1 MKEKKQR
8 TGFEIAIVGMSGR
21 FPGANNLHEFWD
33 NLKHGVHSIRFFTE
47 KELLEKS
54 SIDPEMIKLPNF
66 VKAKGIIENTEYFD
80 AYFFGYSPLEAEVLD
95 PQVRIF
101 SEICWEALEDAG
113 CDPSTYYGPIGV
125 YAGGSASRSWE
136 VLTVLTRKGDTL
148 GQFTADILSDKD
160 YLSAHISHKLDLKG
174 PSMTLFTACS
184 TGLVAVDLACRS
196 LLTGQCDAA
205 LAGGVSA
212 QSENANAGGYIYNEG
227 MINSPDGYVRAFDAK
242 AGGTVFSSGAGA
254 VLLKRLES
262 AIADRDSIY
271 AVIKGFAV
279 NNDGLEKSGFTAPS
293 VDGQVGAVQAALHM
307 AEIEPKSVTYI
318 EAHGTATEIGD
329 PIEVEALKTAFHTD
343 KKQYCAIGSV
353 KTNIGHLDVAA
364 GIAGLIKVV
373 LMLKHRQIPPSLHYE
388 KPNPR
393 IDFENSPFFVNT
405 RLREWKHNEYPLR
418 AGVSS
423 FGVGG
428 GNAHVVLEE
437 WPGVEGSREG
447 PGGTTFK
454 SEERQEKDYQLILL
468 SAKTGAALDKMTEN
482 LANYLTQNPDFHLA
496 DIAYTLKLGR
506 KTFDHRKMLVCK
518 DAPGAVSI
526 LQSSS
531 VPEAGGGPFA
541 QTHYTK
547 EVKRA
552 VFMFPGQGSQYVD
565 MARDLYEKE
574 PLFRREIDHC
584 FEILRP
590 ITGHDF
596 KKILYPSLEEN
607 ESDRSHGS
615 YKTYTIDQTEI
626 TQPVIFI
633 IEYALAKLL
642 MAWGVKPHAM
652 IGHSIGEYTAA
663 CLSGVFSLADAL
675 TVVAWRGKLMQQMP
689 EGSMLSVSLPQQQL
703 VPSLTQELALAAV
716 NGPSQCVVSGPHN
729 AVEAF
734 ARQLEEKGRQCRK
747 LHTSHAYHSPMM
759 DPILKTFEMKV
770 AQVQLNQP
778 RIPFISN
785 VTGQWINNR
794 DAVDPAYWA
803 RHLRETVRFNDGLTE
818 LLKEKNS
825 LFIEVGPG
833 RTLSAFI
840 KQHPGKQP
848 EHTPFNLVRH
858 PNEEIADEYYLTEKI
873 GLIWLYGLPV
883 DWLAYYGEEKRNRL
897 HLPTYPFQRQRY
909 WIEGN
914 PAAMIREGRQG
925 KPAAGK
931 KSDISDWFYI
941 PSWKKSV
948 IAPGKDRKTG
958 GERWLVFAGEGNFA
972 AQLVKKLAVEQE
984 NHVTVVLAGKEFSK
998 QGEGIDAVYTIDPGK
1013 ESDYE
1018 ALIKELEGTGDV
1030 PCRVVHLWNLSENEN
1045 RRKSE
1050 NIEKYLDLG
1059 FYSLL
1064 YLARAL
1070 GNSGSVDSGN
1080 SDRPIEMTVLTDG
1093 MQQVWGEKVLYPEK
1107 AVALGPV
1114 MVIPREYP
1122 ESPTIKCRC
1131 IDIIPQGQGE
1141 GNDGTGWLL
1150 ERLIKELHS
1159 RVTDELIAYR
1169 GESRLVRTFAPAP
1182 LAPAESPT
1190 PRLRQG
1196 GVYLITGGLGGI
1208 GLELA
1213 RLLARTVRAKLILT
1227 GRSPFPA
1234 REEWE
1239 KWLGRHDNQDGVCH
1253 KIHKIKELE
1262 SLGAHVRVYS
1272 VDVTDAAGMR
1282 KVVQE
1287 TIERFGTIN
1296 GVIHAAGL
1304 PGGGVIRLKTREMAD
1319 KILAPKVKGA
1329 LALNTALQDARLD
1342 FFILCSSVNSVL
1354 SIFGQVDYC
1363 AANAFLDAFAFYKS
1377 TVDNI
1382 FTVSINWDTWG
1393 EIGMAVEAAKQFKSQ
1408 DGSAG
1413 HWILPAE
1420 GVEAFTRILAQ
1431 EMPLPQVVVSTLEL
1445 APRIRALNSAGI
1457 SGLAESSPGSRPGD
1471 AAHSRYERPNVSSA
1485 YAAPTNETEQK
1496 LALIWQELLGIDQ
1509 VGVNDDFFDLGGDSL
1524 KATLLVA
1531 KIKQAFNSGITVRE
1545 IFNSPRI
1552 RDLSKY
1558 IEKSGTDNIAFD
1570 PLEAVEEKEFY
1581 TVSPAQKRLYIL
1593 NEMEGISTAYNLPSF
1608 IETEGKPDI
1617 PRLEKIFQLL
1627 VQRHES
1633 LRTSFVMKTGGPVQI
1648 VHKYVDFHIEFIET
1662 NENKKNETIKQFIRP
1677 FDLSKP
1683 PLLRVA
1689 VIKLAEE
1696 EYILAFDIHHI
1707 VSDGTSC
1714 LILVRDLNAF
1724 YNEKPLPEL
1733 KISYKDFSEWQNSEL
1748 PKTRLKRQKE
1758 YWLDRLKGEIP
1769 TLNIYS
1775 DYPRPPVQS
1784 FEGERINFEL
1794 DEVLTRELAQLMK
1807 ETVTTLYMVL
1817 LAALYILLSRYSG
1830 REDIIVGS
1838 PVAARELVELENV
1851 IGLFINAL
1859 PIRNYPVANKTFAEF
1874 LTEVKNN
1881 TIKAYD
1887 NQGYPFGELLEELGV
1902 TLDISRQPL
1911 YDVELIIQNMEVAG
1925 LEMEKG
1931 MIVANRYDAKGAQLD
1946 ISLEATEGNE
1956 KIQLALIYCT
1966 KLFKRETMDRF
1977 IRHYI
1982 NCIREVVKN
1991 PAIKL
1996 AEPEIMDEEEKRR
2009 LLVDFNDTAMDYP
2022 WGKTIT
2028 GLFEE
2033 QVERTPDRIAVFGH
2047 ALSFPPVGPVNLS
2060 YSALNEQSDR
2070 LAGLLIEKGVLADN
2084 IVGIMI
2090 ERSIEMF
2097 IGIWGILK
2105 AGGAY
2110 LPIDPDYPRERI
2122 DYMLADS
2129 NAKIIV
2135 GNRHACS
2142 EEFNCQLSIVNCE
2155 LLMNVLEAPVHHSSF
2170 DFPRNHHSNQ
2180 LAYIIFTSGSTGR
2193 PKGVMVRHD
2202 NFVNAAFGWIKE
2214 YRLSTFEVNLLQI
2227 ASFSFDVFS
2236 GDMARAL
2243 LCGGKLVICPGE
2255 VRGDFPT
2262 LYSLVKNHRITL
2274 FEATPSLVIPFM
2286 QYVYENR
2293 LDLRYLQLLIIG
2305 SDVCPLADFKQL
2317 AARSMEGNRMRV
2329 INSYGVTEAT
2339 IDSSYYEERLENIPL
2354 KGNAPIGKPFPN
2366 AAFYIL
2372 DSVGNLAPE
2381 GIPGELYIGGS
2392 GVTPGYLNNP
2402 ELTAE
2407 KFIHFHHSSFDLP
2420 RIHHSKLY
2428 CTGDLARWL
2437 SDGNVEFL
2445 GRVDYQVKIRG
2456 FRIELE
2462 EIERRVAAH
2471 KDIKE
2476 TVVLANDDSS
2486 GNKYLCAYIVPVGD
2500 RKNEP
2505 FSIPDLRDYLFG
2517 LLPGYMI
2524 PSHFIEIPEIPLTAN
2539 GKVDRKALLA
2549 LETGEGIATEYVP
2562 PSNEVE
2568 RKLADMWSEILMRDR
2583 VGIHD
2588 NFFDLGGQSLKAMR
2602 LMAMIKEI
2610 FDAKI
2615 PLIVFFQVGT
2625 IKGIAELISRGRG
2638 GEDQSLSSLKFEKKK
2653 RREREV

>member
-33 NLKHGVHSIRFFTE
+33 NLKNGVHSIRFFTE
-47 KELLEKS
+47 KELLEKT

-80 AYFFGYSPLEAEVLD
+80 AFFFGYSPLEAEVLD

-148 GQFTADILSDKD
+148 GQFTADILGDKD
-160 YLSAHISHKLDLKG
+160 YLSTRISHKLDLKG
-174 PSMTLFTACS
+174 PSVTLFTACS
-184 TGLVAVDLACRS
+184 TGLVAVDLACRA
-196 LLTGQCDAA
+196 LLTGQCDAT

-227 MINSPDGYVRAFDAK
+227 MIHSPDGYVRAFDAK

-279 NNDGLEKSGFTAPS
+279 NNDGANKSSFTAPA
-293 VDGQVGAVQAALHM
+293 VDGQVSAAQAALHM
-307 AEIEPKSVTYI
+307 AEVEPGSITYI

-353 KTNIGHLDVAA
+353 KTNIGHLDVAS
-364 GIAGLIKVV
+364 GITGLMKVV
-373 LMLKHRQIPPSLHYE
+373 LMFKHRQIPPSLHYE
-388 KPNPR
+388 KPNPK

-405 RLREWKHNEYPLR
+405 QLREWKSNGYLLR

-454 SEERQEKDYQLILL
+454 SEEREEKDYQLILL
-468 SAKTGAALDKMTEN
+468 SAKTGTALDKMTEN

-506 KTFDHRKMLVCK
+506 KTFEHRKMLVCK

-531 VPEAGGGPFA
+531 VPETGGGRYA

-584 FEILRP
+584 FKVLQP
-590 ITGHDF
+590 ITEYDF

-607 ESDRSHGS
+607 RSNMSDR
-615 YKTYTIDQTEI
+615 TYTIDQTEI

-663 CLSGVFSLADAL
+663 CLSGVFSVADAL
-675 TVVAWRGKLMQQMP
+675 TVVSWRGKLMQQMP
-689 EGSMLSVSLPQQQL
+689 EGSMLSVSLSEQEL
-703 VPSLTQELALAAV
+703 VPLLTQELALAAV

-734 ARQLEEKGRQCRK
+734 ARQLQEKGYQYRK

-803 RHLRETVRFNDGLTE
+803 RHLRGTVRFNGGLTE

-848 EHTPFNLVRH
+848 EHTPVNLVRH
-858 PNEEIADEYYLTEKI
+858 PNEEIDDEYYLTEKI
-873 GLIWLYGLPV
+873 GQIWLYGLPV
-883 DWLAYYGEEKRNRL
+883 DWRAYYGEEKRNRL

-914 PAAMIREGRQG
+914 PAAMIREGMQG
-925 KPAAGK
+925 KIAAGK

-941 PSWKKSV
+941 PFWKPSLVPLNESEKQE
-948 IAPGKDRKTG
+948 GKILLLLNDENDFCIRIKEKFQQQGYDIIIVRTG
-958 GERWLVFAGEGNFA
+958 AEFSNQG
-972 AQLVKKLAVEQE
+972 
-984 NHVTVVLAGKEFSK
+984 GKEFTVNPS
-998 QGEGIDAVYTIDPGK
+998 QPG
-1013 ESDYE
+1013 DYQ
-1018 ALIKELEGTGDV
+1018 ALFQALHQIGQPL
-1030 PCRVVHLWNLSENEN
+1030 RRIVHTWTTSTASSN
-1045 RRKSE
+1045 RSAIATPSAPYDEERE
-1050 NIEKYLDLG
+1050 IQYRG

-1064 YLARAL
+1064 YIAQATRKQNFQYFSPDFKIIIVSSEMQA
-1070 GNSGSVDSGN
+1070 VDEE
-1080 SDRPIEMTVLTDG
+1080 DVVRPGKSTL
-1093 MQQVWGEKVLYPEK
+1093 
-1107 AVALGPV
+1107 LGPLK
-1114 MVIPREYP
+1114 VIPQELSEIR
-1122 ESPTIKCRC
+1122 CRS
-1131 IDIIPQGQGE
+1131 IDIVVPSPSPDSKEEEKLSILLLTEIMANSADTIVAYRNNRRWIQSFEPVKPGE
-1141 GNDGTGWLL
+1141 NEQL
-1150 ERLIKELHS
+1150 ESLIKEK
-1159 RVTDELIAYR
+1159 
-1169 GESRLVRTFAPAP
+1169 
-1182 LAPAESPT
+1182 
-1190 PRLRQG
+1190 

-1208 GLELA
+1208 GLVLA
-1213 RLLARTVRAKLILT
+1213 EYLAQSVGAKLILT
-1227 GRSPFPA
+1227 GRSEFPGGND
-1234 REEWE
+1234 WE
-1239 KWLGRHDNQDGVCH
+1239 NWLNTHDKQDP
-1253 KIHKIKELE
+1253 ISRKIKKLQEIE
-1262 SLGAHVRVYS
+1262 EKGGEVMVCRVDIA
-1272 VDVTDAAGMR
+1272 DVEPMKEVIRRA
-1282 KVVQE
+1282 E
-1287 TIERFGTIN
+1287 ECFGRIN
-1296 GVIHAAGL
+1296 GVIHAAG
-1304 PGGGVIRLKTREMAD
+1304 
-1319 KILAPKVKGA
+1319 ILGRKSNLCAVEDMSEIEVEEQFKPKVYGLLALAEVLKDKKIDFCLLTSSISSVLGGLGYAAYSAANIFMDAFVKEYNRKHRGGWFSVNWDAWELGGQEKRNIPGEESGAELVITPLEGQEVFRRIITLGA
-1329 LALNTALQDARLD
+1329 LGRENQVVISTGDLQSRIERWID
-1342 FFILCSSVNSVL
+1342 FKFLQTGASSVKTTIV
-1354 SIFGQVDYC
+1354 Q
-1363 AANAFLDAFAFYKS
+1363 
-1377 TVDNI
+1377 
-1382 FTVSINWDTWG
+1382 
-1393 EIGMAVEAAKQFKSQ
+1393 
-1408 DGSAG
+1408 
-1413 HWILPAE
+1413 H
-1420 GVEAFTRILAQ
+1420 
-1431 EMPLPQVVVSTLEL
+1431 
-1445 APRIRALNSAGI
+1445 
-1457 SGLAESSPGSRPGD
+1457 SRPD
-1471 AAHSRYERPNVSSA
+1471 IATPFI
-1485 YAAPTNETEQK
+1485 APQSQTEQK
-1496 LALIWQELLGIDQ
+1496 LAHIWEELLGIDQ
-1509 VGVNDDFFDLGGDSL
+1509 VGGNDDFFELGGDSL

-1558 IEKSGTDNIAFD
+1558 IEKSGTDNIAFA
-1570 PLEAVEEKEFY
+1570 PLEAIEEKEFY

-1608 IETEGKPDI
+1608 IAAEGKPDI

-1648 VHKYVDFHIEFIET
+1648 VHKYIDSHIEYIET
-1662 NENKKNETIKQFIRP
+1662 GENQKNETIKQFIRP
-1677 FDLSKP
+1677 FEMSKP
-1683 PLLRVA
+1683 PLIRA
-1689 VIKLAEE
+1689 GVIRLTEE
-1696 EYILAFDIHHI
+1696 KYILAFDIHHI
-1707 VSDGTSC
+1707 ISDGTSC
-1714 LILVRDLNAF
+1714 LILIRDLDAF

-1748 PKTRLKRQKE
+1748 RKTRLKRQKE

-1794 DEVLTRELAQLMK
+1794 DEVLTLELAQLMK

-1817 LAALYILLSRYSG
+1817 LAAIYVLLSKYSG
-1830 REDIIVGS
+1830 QEDIVVGS

-1859 PIRNYPVANKTFAEF
+1859 PIRNYPAAGKTFAEF
-1874 LTEVKNN
+1874 LTEVKDN

-1902 TLDISRQPL
+1902 TMDISRHPL

-1966 KLFKRETMDRF
+1966 KLYKRETMDRF

-1996 AEPEIMDEEEKRR
+1996 AEPEIMDEEEKMQ

-2022 WGKTIT
+2022 REKTIT

-2047 ALSFPPVGPVNLS
+2047 ALSFPPVGPVSLS
-2060 YSALNEQSDR
+2060 YRALNEQSAR
-2070 LAGLLIEKGVLADN
+2070 LAGLLIEKGLLADN

-2129 NAKIIV
+2129 NAKIVV

-2170 DFPRNHHSNQ
+2170 INHHSNQ

-2262 LYSLVKNHRITL
+2262 LYSLVKNYRITL

-2286 QYVYENR
+2286 EYVYENR

-2305 SDVCPLADFKQL
+2305 SDVCPLEDFKQL

-2354 KGNAPIGKPFPN
+2354 KGNVPIGKPFPN

-2372 DSVGNLAPE
+2372 DPVGNLAPA

-2407 KFIHFHHSSFDLP
+2407 KFIHFHHSSFI
-2420 RIHHSKLY
+2420 IHHSKLY

-2462 EIERRVAAH
+2462 EIERRLAAH

-2476 TVVLANDDSS
+2476 AVVLANDDRS
-2486 GNKYLCAYIVPVGD
+2486 GNKYLCAYIVPVGG

-2505 FSIPDLRDYLFG
+2505 FPIPDLRDYLFG
-2517 LLPGYMI
+2517 LLPDYMI
-2524 PSHFIEIPEIPLTAN
+2524 PSHFIEVPEIPLTAN

-2549 LETGEGIATEYVP
+2549 LETGEGIGTEYVP

-2638 GEDQSLSSLKFEKKK
+2638 GEDRSLSSLKFEKKA